1 MLWIAARGE
10 KLLPVGHFHAVFTG
24 LERASPARAESPARG
39 VRRAISGSQR
49 NTSRGTSTEVLAVVS
64 NRVEIVRLSA
74 LRQPSQLYV
83 VLISADLIHLN
94 PSVLGAIAKC

>member
-1 MLWIAARGE
+1 
-10 KLLPVGHFHAVFTG
+10 
-24 LERASPARAESPARG
+24 
-39 VRRAISGSQR
+39 
-49 NTSRGTSTEVLAVVS
+49 VLAVVS